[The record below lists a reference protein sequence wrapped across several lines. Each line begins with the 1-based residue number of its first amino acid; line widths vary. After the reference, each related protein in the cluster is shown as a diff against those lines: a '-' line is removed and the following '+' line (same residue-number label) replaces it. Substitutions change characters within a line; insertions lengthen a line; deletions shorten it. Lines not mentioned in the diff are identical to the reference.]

1 MPNDYGLSSLTE
13 DFNAIGLNSLRD
25 GNGADTDV
33 ASLDEDCARRFGSR
47 GRSRALSRLQESAP
61 APRTQQRPSQ
71 RSTPRQP
78 QRAAPSSQARRGSTS
93 RSVMGEALNKY
104 MRGVSAAPSKT
115 LPAAMAGRDR
125 LHSIAE
131 EVQGILGEL
140 RKVNAHQA
148 MKGFANVAFIS
159 ESLGRRFRIIGKRL
173 GESRLQAIGRT
184 LSIVGTQSASIAR
197 NLRDRFQRDS
207 DTVSSA
213 QLSERFNRGLQYVR
227 NAVQLYAAL
236 TEGPDAPF
244 PLQPGG
250 GQTVPP
256 DPNAMPMGNEADDP
270 LGLGA
275 PVPTQGMEGHPPM
288 DGAPVGDDPLGMG
301 QQPMEGMEGDDVIPM
316 GHGADDPDLIQNE
329 MDEPPGDD
337 DPLGLGGAGG
347 GAPSNPFG
355 K

>member
-13 DFNAIGLNSLRD
+13 DFNAIGLNGLRD

-33 ASLDEDCARRFGSR
+33 ASLDESVRRFGSR
-47 GRSRALSRLQESAP
+47 GRSRALSRLQEGVA
-61 APRTQQRPSQ
+61 SQ
-71 RSTPRQP
+71 RQP
-78 QRAAPSSQARRGSTS
+78 QRTSQRPPQRTTPPSQAGRRPTN
-93 RSVMGEALNKY
+93 RAVIGEALTKY
-104 MRGVSAAPSKT
+104 LRGVAAAPSKT
-115 LPAAMAGRDR
+115 LPAAMAGRER

-131 EVQGILGEL
+131 EVQSILGEL

-173 GESRLQAIGRT
+173 GESRLQAIGQT
-184 LSIVGTQSASIAR
+184 LSVVGTQSASIAR
-197 NLRDRFQRDS
+197 DLRNRFQRDT
-207 DTVSSA
+207 DTISSA
-213 QLSERFNRGLQYVR
+213 QLSERFNRALQYVR

-250 GQTVPP
+250 AQTVPP

-275 PVPTQGMEGHPPM
+275 PVPTQGMEGQPPM
-288 DGAPVGDDPLGMG
+288 DGASAGSDPLGMG
-301 QQPMEGMEGDDVIPM
+301 QPMESMDDDDVTPM

-347 GAPSNPFG
+347 GAPGSPFG